1 MHTPFTRSR
10 SLLIA
15 LSLASFAYAC
25 GGREAAHPESAP
37 AASEAAPSEPEA
49 RGPATTTTE
58 LGDGGDLQGAKLET
72 SSETTVATGSTA
84 GPKKGSGPEPGRGS
98 KDIQAMVA
106 ARRDEA
112 RACYDAGQKKNPKL
126 EGDLDVKWVID
137 PEGNVTD
144 AAVDASRS
152 SILDEEVGKCVV
164 EVIKKLRFAKSE
176 KGFESRVHY
185 PFNFHP
191 KQAPRGADAG
201 R

>member
-1 MHTPFTRSR
+1 MHTLPSR
-10 SLLIA
+10 SLLVA

-25 GGREAAHPESAP
+25 GGREAAHPEGQAT
-37 AASEAAPSEPEA
+37 ASEAPPSEPEA
-49 RGPATTTTE
+49 RGPTTTTTD
-58 LGDGGDLQGAKLET
+58 LGDGGDLQGAKLA
-72 SSETTVATGSTA
+72 SSTETTVETGSTT
-84 GPKKGSGPEPGRGS
+84 GPKKSSGPEAGRS
-98 KDIQAMVA
+98 AKDIQAMVA

-112 RACYDAGQKKNPKL
+112 RACYDAGQKKNAKL
-126 EGDLDVKWVID
+126 EGDLDIKWVID
-137 PEGNVTD
+137 PEGNVVDPT
-144 AAVDASRS
+144 VDASRS
-152 SILDEEVGKCVV
+152 SILDEEVGKCVI